1 MEKMKKTKGYE
12 PPDIHFLQ
20 KDFETCVL
28 SGDIECQYIEGT
40 DVEDYPGTIECC
52 LFGPLPFRAVAFPS
66 RCLFGPLPF
75 WAVAFWVV
83 AFWAVAS
90 GG

>member
-12 PPDIHFLQ
+12 PPDINFLQ

-40 DVEDYPGTIECC
+40 DVEDYPGT
-52 LFGPLPFRAVAFPS
+52 LFSYISFWHCFWGIALRA
-66 RCLFGPLPF
+66 LF
-75 WAVAFWVV
+75 
-83 AFWAVAS
+83 
-90 GG
+90 

>member
-1 MEKMKKTKGYE
+1 MKKTKGYE

-40 DVEDYPGTIECC
+40 DVEDYPGTQYGHSQSEKKLGVGDKYHRSIK
-52 LFGPLPFRAVAFPS
+52 VHT
-66 RCLFGPLPF
+66 
-75 WAVAFWVV
+75 
-83 AFWAVAS
+83 
-90 GG
+90 